1 VTLERCEG
9 NIEVSGADGRLTL
22 SQLRGEKLEI
32 RTSDGQVELDLLAS
46 DALHL
51 TIRSGDGRVTV
62 GLDPRLSLI
71 FSIQTD
77 DGDVRLSGI
86 EVADL
91 QKDKRR
97 TSGRIGDG
105 RGSMKIT
112 TGDGDVVLHRD

>member
-1 VTLERCEG
+1 MTLERCEG
-9 NIEVSGADGRLTL
+9 NLEVSGADGRLIL
-22 SQLRGEKLEI
+22 SQIRGEKLEI

-71 FSIQTD
+71 FGIQTD